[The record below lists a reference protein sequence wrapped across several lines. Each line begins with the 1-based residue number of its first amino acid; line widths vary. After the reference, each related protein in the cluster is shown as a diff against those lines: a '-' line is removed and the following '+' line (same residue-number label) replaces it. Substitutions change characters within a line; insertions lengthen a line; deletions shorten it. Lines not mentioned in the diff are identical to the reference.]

1 MPVAIKHSRVVSYCE
16 GLPIMKLHDPLIMC
30 SYEIMWKIKNV
41 LSVLQKWLKPP
52 NVASW

>member
-30 SYEIMWKIKNV
+30 SYEIM
-41 LSVLQKWLKPP
+41 
-52 NVASW
+52 